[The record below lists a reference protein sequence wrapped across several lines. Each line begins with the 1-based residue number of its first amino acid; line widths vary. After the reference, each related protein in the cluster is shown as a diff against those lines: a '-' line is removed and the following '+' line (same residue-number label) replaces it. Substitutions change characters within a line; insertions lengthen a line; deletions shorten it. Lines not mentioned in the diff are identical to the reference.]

1 MVDISQEYSIKVIQ
15 QTSIDNIKNLK
26 DFYESR
32 NIENEI
38 FNFEKKFVDLINKS
52 DLCITRAGATSLAEI
67 SILNKPFVAIPL
79 PTAKDDH
86 QMKNAKFYEEIGCCW
101 VLDQKTLNKEKLLNI
116 LLNLLKDN
124 SILIEKKTNLEKLNY
139 KISWNDV
146 NQKLKYIINEN

>member
-1 MVDISQEYSIKVIQ
+1 MRRRDAI
-15 QTSIDNIKNLK
+15 
-26 DFYESR
+26 
-32 NIENEI
+32 
-38 FNFEKKFVDLINKS
+38 
-52 DLCITRAGATSLAEI
+52 ATFAPRSL
-67 SILNKPFVAIPL
+67 NFVAIPL